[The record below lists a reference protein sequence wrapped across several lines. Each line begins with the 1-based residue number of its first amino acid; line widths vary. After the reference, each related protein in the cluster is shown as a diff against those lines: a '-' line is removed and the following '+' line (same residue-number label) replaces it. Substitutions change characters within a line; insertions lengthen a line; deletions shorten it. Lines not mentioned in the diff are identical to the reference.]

1 MKKIIIIGC
10 PGSGKSTFSRSLEN
24 LTGLSLYHL
33 DMLKW
38 NSDKTTVS
46 KRVFEERLDNVLE
59 KNEWI
64 IDGNYISTME
74 YRMKQCDTVFFLDYP
89 LEVCLSGIKQ
99 RIGKKRS
106 DMPWIEE
113 NEDPEFM
120 DFIKSFDKDARP
132 EILNLL
138 KKYAPENI
146 IIFKNRE
153 DVGEFL
159 RDYKYQRDTTEL

>member
-10 PGSGKSTFSRSLEN
+10 PGSGKSTFSKSFKI

-46 KRVFEERLDNVLE
+46 KKIFQERLDNVLE

-89 LEVCLSGIKQ
+89 REVCLSGIKQ
-99 RIGKKRS
+99 RIGKQRS
-106 DMPWIEE
+106 DIPWIEE

-120 DFIKSFDKDARP
+120 DFVKNFEKDTRP
-132 EILNLL
+132 KIMDLL
-138 KKYAPENI
+138 RKYSHRNV

-153 DVGEFL
+153 EADEFL
-159 RDYKYQRDTTEL
+159 RNYK